1 MTKAGWSRFILLGFL
16 WGTPYLFLK
25 VAVEEISPAVIVF
38 LRVLIGAIVL
48 LPIAMRKKTL
58 FIARKHWPFLILY
71 TITELIGPWYLI
83 TNAEQKI
90 SSGLA
95 GLLVATVPIWAAL
108 LASIFGDQTVWHKSR
123 LFGLIIGFI
132 GVVAVVGIES
142 ISGRQDIVS
151 IGMVILAAMCYA
163 YAINMINRRIPQ
175 VPGLA
180 LNTWAMLITS
190 FVYLPFAVVSWPS
203 KRPSIEAMGSVI
215 GLGVLCTAIA
225 FIIFFK
231 LVAEVGPPRASLIT
245 YLNTAFAVLLG
256 VVLLSEP
263 LTIGIAIG
271 LPLVL
276 IGSYFASRKVSR

>member
-1 MTKAGWSRFILLGFL
+1 LTKVGWGRFALVGFL

-25 VAVEEISPAVIVF
+25 IAVAEIAPAAIVF

-48 LPIAMRKKTL
+48 MPIAIRQKTF
-58 FIARKHWPFLILY
+58 FIARKYWPFVLLY

-90 SSGLA
+90 TSGLA
-95 GLLVATVPIWAAL
+95 GLLVATVPIWAAI
-108 LASIFGDQTVWHKSR
+108 LASIFGDHTVWHKSR

-142 ISGRQDIVS
+142 LSGRQDILS
-151 IGMVILAAMCYA
+151 ISMVLLAAMGYA

-175 VPGLA
+175 VAGLA
-180 LNTWAMLITS
+180 LNTWAMIITS
-190 FVYLPFAVVSWPS
+190 VVYLPFALAGWPS
-203 KRPSIEAMGSVI
+203 ESPSIQAIGSVLA
-215 GLGVLCTAIA
+215 LGVFCTAIA
-225 FIIFFK
+225 FILFFK
-231 LVAEVGPPRASLIT
+231 VVVEVGPPRASLVT
-245 YLNTAFAVLLG
+245 YLNTTVAVLLG
-256 VVLLSEP
+256 VVLLGEP
-263 LTIGIAIG
+263 LTLGIALG

>member
-1 MTKAGWSRFILLGFL
+1 
-16 WGTPYLFLK
+16 
-25 VAVEEISPAVIVF
+25 
-38 LRVLIGAIVL
+38 
-48 LPIAMRKKTL
+48 
-58 FIARKHWPFLILY
+58 
-71 TITELIGPWYLI
+71 
-83 TNAEQKI
+83 
-90 SSGLA
+90 
-95 GLLVATVPIWAAL
+95 
-108 LASIFGDQTVWHKSR
+108 
-123 LFGLIIGFI
+123 
-132 GVVAVVGIES
+132 
-142 ISGRQDIVS
+142 
-151 IGMVILAAMCYA
+151 MVIFAAMCYA
-163 YAINMINRRIPQ
+163 YAINMINRRIPE

-190 FVYLPFAVVSWPS
+190 FIYLPFAVVSWPS
-203 KRPSIEAMGSVI
+203 KRPSVEAMGSVI

-276 IGSYFASRKVSR
+276 IGSYFASRKVSL

>member
-1 MTKAGWSRFILLGFL
+1 MTKSGWGTFAVLGFL

-25 VAVEEISPAVIVF
+25 VAVEEMSPSSIVF

-48 LPIAMRKKTL
+48 LPIALKRKT
-58 FIARKHWPFLILY
+58 FYIARQYWPLLLLY
-71 TITELIGPWYLI
+71 TVTELIGPWYLI

-90 SSGLA
+90 TSGLT
-95 GLLVATVPIWAAL
+95 GLLVATVPIWAAI
-108 LASIFGDQTVWHKSR
+108 LASIFGDHTVWHKSR

-142 ISGRQDIVS
+142 LSGRQDMIS
-151 IGMVILAAMCYA
+151 IGMVLVAAMGYA
-163 YAINMINRRIPQ
+163 YAINMVNRRIPQ

-180 LNTWAMLITS
+180 LNTWAMIITS
-190 FVYLPFAVVSWPS
+190 FVYLPFAIISWP
-203 KRPSIEAMGSVI
+203 KETPSIEAIGSVL
-215 GLGVLCTAIA
+215 GLGILCTAVA
-225 FIIFFK
+225 FILFFK

-245 YLNTAFAVLLG
+245 YLNTAVAVVLGVILLG
-256 VVLLSEP
+256 EP
-263 LTIGIAIG
+263 LTLGIALG

>member
-1 MTKAGWSRFILLGFL
+1 LTKVGWGRFALVGFL

-25 VAVEEISPAVIVF
+25 IAVAEIAPAAIVF

-48 LPIAMRKKTL
+48 MPFAIRQKTF
-58 FIARKHWPFLILY
+58 FIARKYWPFVLLY

-90 SSGLA
+90 TSGLA
-95 GLLVATVPIWAAL
+95 GLLVATVPIWAAI
-108 LASIFGDQTVWHKSR
+108 LASIFGDHTVWHKSR

-142 ISGRQDIVS
+142 LSGRQDILS
-151 IGMVILAAMCYA
+151 ISMVLLAAMGYA

-175 VPGLA
+175 VAGLA
-180 LNTWAMLITS
+180 LNTWAMIITS
-190 FVYLPFAVVSWPS
+190 VVYLPFALASWPS
-203 KRPSIEAMGSVI
+203 ESPSIQAIGSVLA
-215 GLGVLCTAIA
+215 LGVFCTAIA
-225 FIIFFK
+225 FILFFK
-231 LVAEVGPPRASLIT
+231 VVVEVGPPRASLVT
-245 YLNTAFAVLLG
+245 YLNTTVAVLLG
-256 VVLLSEP
+256 VVLLGEP
-263 LTIGIAIG
+263 LTLGIALG

>member
-1 MTKAGWSRFILLGFL
+1 MTKTGWGRFILLGFL

-25 VAVEEISPAVIVF
+25 VAVEEMSPAVIVF
-38 LRVLIGAIVL
+38 LRVLIGAAVL
-48 LPIAMRKKTL
+48 LPIALKQKTF
-58 FIARKHWPFLILY
+58 FIARKYWPFLILY

-95 GLLVATVPIWAAL
+95 GLLVATVPIWSAI
-108 LASIFGDQTVWHKSR
+108 LASIFGDHTVWHKSR
-123 LFGLIIGFI
+123 LFGLIIGFM

-151 IGMVILAAMCYA
+151 IAMVIFAAMCYA
-163 YAINMINRRIPQ
+163 YAINMINRRIPE

-180 LNTWAMLITS
+180 LNAWAMLITS
-190 FVYLPFAVVSWPS
+190 AVYLPFAVASWPS
-203 KRPSIEAMGSVI
+203 QTPSIQAIGSVV

-256 VVLLSEP
+256 VVLLREP

-276 IGSYFASRKVSR
+276 IGSYFASRKVSL